1 MGPTW
6 NDPVEFAMSNH
17 ETASEAAQIAEFM
30 GLPHPENFSELSMVE
45 AIRHGVPTRSA
56 EVVAKHID
64 PTGARISVYDFVPKS
79 TLHRCRQD
87 HRRLSKDVSE
97 QLWQVARVYVEAR
110 RQYGSDRDALEFLLR
125 RHPLLDDQTPF
136 ALAKETVAGTDVV
149 LRLLAQAEAGVA
161 V

>member
-1 MGPTW
+1 MLPRT
-6 NDPVEFAMSNH
+6 DS
-17 ETASEAAQIAEFM
+17 ASEPVQIAQFM
-30 GLPHPENFSELSMVE
+30 GLRHAEAFNELKMID
-45 AIRHGVPTRSA
+45 ALRQGVPARSA

-64 PTGARISVYDFVPKS
+64 PTGTQVSVYDFVPKS
-79 TLHRCRQD
+79 TFHRCRHD
-87 HRRLSKDVSE
+87 NRRLSKDVSE

-110 RQYGSDRDALEFLLR
+110 RHYGADDDALAFLLR

-136 ALAKETVAGTDVV
+136 SLAKETIAGAELV